1 MVIRSASA
9 WHGWWPAV
17 SMLKTGTP
25 AWAASC
31 STSSSGPVRMPIAAT
46 WRLRTSAVSRTDSP
60 RESWSSFSPRTIG
73 KPPISWMPA
82 WKDTRVRV
90 EGLWKSSATLWPS
103 SAREA
108 SGSRLSASARSRIRR
123 RSSAVSSAPV
133 SRWRGKWG
141 TVRRRC
147 ACSPGISSTAGPSRR
162 RDDRCSASSPRRWP
176 GGSGTWRCCRSARR
190 GGRRR
195 SGAVAVAE
203 YDVAL
208 TSRNCLLPARR
219 WAAERWPDL
228 MRSGGGSSNAI
239 VVRGGERIAARARRR
254 LRLWPERR
262 VVHAV
267 RLEPSGVWVANLH
280 AQVHSQAR
288 AEADLAL
295 AARSVLGWAGRE
307 APVVLGGDLN
317 QRHPSAEGFAVAGG
331 HGVDHVL
338 LRGLE
343 AEGRAQTP
351 DRGPLSDHAPVAI
364 VVRRHPG

>member
-1 MVIRSASA
+1 VGNSTARMIVLTWNLFHGRAVPPAGRSLQREFAA
-9 WHGWWPAV
+9 ALAGWEWDVALLQECPPWWP
-17 SMLKTGTP
+17 
-25 AWAASC
+25 
-31 STSSSGPVRMPIAAT
+31 
-46 WRLRTSAVSRTDSP
+46 
-60 RESWSSFSPRTIG
+60 
-73 KPPISWMPA
+73 
-82 WKDTRVRV
+82 
-90 EGLWKSSATLWPS
+90 
-103 SAREA
+103 EA
-108 SGSRLSASARSRIRR
+108 L
-123 RSSAVSSAPV
+123 
-133 SRWRGKWG
+133 
-141 TVRRRC
+141 
-147 ACSPGISSTAGPSRR
+147 
-162 RDDRCSASSPRRWP
+162 
-176 GGSGTWRCCRSARR
+176 
-190 GGRRR
+190 
-195 SGAVAVAE
+195 AVAAAAE

-239 VVRGGERIAARARRR
+239 LVRGGERIAARARRR

-295 AARSVLGWAGRE
+295 AARSALGWAGPE

-338 LRGLE
+338 VRGLE
-343 AEGRAQTP
+343 AEGRVQTP
-351 DRGPLSDHAPVAI
+351 ERGPLSDHAPVSIA
-364 VVRRHPG
+364 VRRHPG